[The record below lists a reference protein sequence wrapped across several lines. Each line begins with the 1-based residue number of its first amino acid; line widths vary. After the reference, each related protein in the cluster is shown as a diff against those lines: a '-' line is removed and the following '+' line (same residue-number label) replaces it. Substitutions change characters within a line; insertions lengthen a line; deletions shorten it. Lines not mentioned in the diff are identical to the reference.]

1 MASNKESEMT
11 KNKNTAK
18 ASTKQPLILVSNDDG
33 YQAPGVKCLV
43 ERLQRFGHVICVC
56 PDSAR
61 SGQSMALTVNSPLRL
76 TRLPDLGESEMYC
89 TNGTPVD
96 CIKLAMHTV
105 CRDRRPDLLVSGINH
120 GSNASVNVMYSGT
133 MGAAFE
139 GCACGIPSVG
149 FSLTSHSM
157 DADFT
162 PVMPYVDFIVQRMLT
177 EGLPEGVCLNINI
190 PAGCIP
196 TEMRLVRA
204 ARSHWSDEYAD
215 YTDPHGHPFYWLT
228 GKLIN
233 LEPEATDT
241 DLYVLEH
248 KIVSVVPCQLDRT
261 AEIAPHNWLHNID
274 GVCP

>member
-1 MASNKESEMT
+1 MANDKEP
-11 KNKNTAK
+11 KKARNKNSDKTD
-18 ASTKQPLILVSNDDG
+18 SCRPLILVSNDDG
-33 YQAPGVKCLV
+33 YQAPGVKRLV
-43 ERLQRFGHVICVC
+43 EHLQRFGHVVCVC

-89 TNGTPVD
+89 CNGTPVD
-96 CIKLAMHTV
+96 CVKIAMHTV

-149 FSLTSHSM
+149 FSLTSHSIS
-157 DADFT
+157 ADFT
-162 PVMPYVDFIVQRMLT
+162 PAMPYVDFIVRRILA
-177 EGLPEGVCLNINI
+177 EGLPENICLNVNI
-190 PAGCIP
+190 PADCVP
-196 TEMRLVRA
+196 MEMRLVRG

-215 YTDPHGHPFYWLT
+215 YTDPHGTPFYWLT
-228 GKLIN
+228 GHLIN

-248 KIVSVVPCQLDRT
+248 KILSVVPCALDRT
-261 AEIAPHNWLHNID
+261 ADVSTHSWLRDLD
-274 GVCP
+274 GVRP

>member
-1 MASNKESEMT
+1 MASNKES
-11 KNKNTAK
+11 KKAQNKNSDNSTAQ
-18 ASTKQPLILVSNDDG
+18 QPLILVSNDDG

-43 ERLQRFGHVICVC
+43 EYLQRFGHVICVC
-56 PDSAR
+56 PDAAR

-96 CIKLAMHTV
+96 CVKLAMHTV
-105 CRDRRPDLLVSGINH
+105 CRDRRPDILISGINH

-157 DADFT
+157 QADFA
-162 PVMPYVDFIVQRMLT
+162 PSLPYVDFIVRRILT
-177 EGLPEGVCLNINI
+177 NGLPEGICLNVNI
-190 PAGCIP
+190 PADCVP

-215 YTDPHGHPFYWLT
+215 YTDPHGQPFYWLT
-228 GKLIN
+228 GQLIN

-248 KIVSVVPCQLDRT
+248 KIVSVVPCMLDRT
-261 AEIAPHNWLHNID
+261 ADITSHSWLQDLD
-274 GVCP
+274 GVRP